1 MVPEPELAL
10 VLGVAGEPV
19 AVTIG
24 NDVSSRDIEGAN
36 PLYLPQA
43 KVYDGSCALGPCIL
57 LSEGPIPTDT
67 KIKVEV
73 ERNGAI
79 QFADTTTTA
88 ELKRSPEE
96 LVEYLFRENSFPN
109 GVLLMTGTGI
119 VPGDDFTLDHGDI
132 IRISIDGIGM
142 LQNTVA

>member
-1 MVPEPELAL
+1 MTLKAP
-10 VLGVAGEPV
+10 
-19 AVTIG
+19 
-24 NDVSSRDIEGAN
+24 N

-43 KVYDGSCALGPCIL
+43 KVYDGSCAVGPCVLI
-57 LSEGPIPTDT
+57 SEGPIATCT
-67 KIKVEV
+67 KITVEV

-119 VPGDDFTLDHGDI
+119 VPGDDFTLDHGDV
-132 IRISIDGIGM
+132 IRISIDGIGT